1 MDNRSIPNR
10 EEDNRQQSQQKES
23 QASKEEINRLKP
35 EDHLNDGTNDLENG
49 DQEPTSASGNKP
61 SSGTDRT

>member
-1 MDNRSIPNR
+1 MDNRNISNR
-10 EEDNRQQSQQKES
+10 EEDNSQQSQQKDS

-35 EDHLNDGTNDLENG
+35 QDHLNDGTNDLENG

-61 SSGTDRT
+61 SSETDRS